1 MFEPGVSLNRSEK
14 IATFAITGATLGAL
28 IIAIVELP
36 SNPPP
41 LNLFLAAIVSLII
54 AGALLVLLL
63 KTRRS
68 NSMEVEERRLEKIF
82 PRIYAFLES
91 IESIKREEDYIKLE
105 AQLEE
110 LIEIEKKSR
119 SIRWK
124 EMQDIGAIRGIALA
138 KLFQKKRFK

>member
-1 MFEPGVSLNRSEK
+1 LNKGEK
-14 IATFAITGATLGAL
+14 VASFVMAGASLGAL
-28 IIAIVELP
+28 LIAIVELP

-41 LNLFLAAIVSLII
+41 LNLFLAAIASLII

-63 KTRRS
+63 KTRNS
-68 NSMEVEERRLEKIF
+68 NTMEVEERRLEKVF

-91 IESIKREEDYIKLE
+91 IESIKGEEDYIKLE

-138 KLFQKKRFK
+138 KLFQKRRFR

>member
-1 MFEPGVSLNRSEK
+1 M
-14 IATFAITGATLGAL
+14 AGASLGAFL
-28 IIAIVELP
+28 IAIVGLP

-41 LNLFLAAIVSLII
+41 LNLFLAAIASLII

-63 KTRRS
+63 KTRSS
-68 NSMEVEERRLEKIF
+68 NSMEVEERRLEKVF

-91 IESIKREEDYIKLE
+91 IESIKGEEDYIKLE

-110 LIEIEKKSR
+110 LIEIEKSR

-138 KLFQKKRFK
+138 KLFQKRRFK

>member
-1 MFEPGVSLNRSEK
+1 MNKGEK
-14 IATFAITGATLGAL
+14 VASFVMAGASLGAL
-28 IIAIVELP
+28 LIAIVELP

-41 LNLFLAAIVSLII
+41 LNLFLAAIASLII

-63 KTRRS
+63 KTRNS
-68 NSMEVEERRLEKIF
+68 NTMEVEERRLEKVF

-91 IESIKREEDYIKLE
+91 IESIKGEEDYIKLE

-138 KLFQKKRFK
+138 KLFQKRRFR

>member
-1 MFEPGVSLNRSEK
+1 MNKGEK
-14 IATFAITGATLGAL
+14 IVSFVMAGASLGAFL
-28 IIAIVELP
+28 IAIVGLP

-41 LNLFLAAIVSLII
+41 LNLFLAAIASLII

-63 KTRRS
+63 KTRSS
-68 NSMEVEERRLEKIF
+68 NSMEVEERRLEKVF

-91 IESIKREEDYIKLE
+91 IESIKGEEDYIKLE

-110 LIEIEKKSR
+110 LIEIEKSR

-138 KLFQKKRFK
+138 KLFQKRRFK